1 MEFRLNKEVFYKALS
16 IVNKAVSSNTTITV
30 LTGIKLEV
38 TNEKI
43 IVTGANSDMFLTNTI
58 PITTGNKHRH
68 VVDIINTGTVVL
80 PAKIVVAIIKKCEN
94 EVHMKLQGN
103 QVSIMSGS
111 IQTTINGLI
120 ADEFPQ
126 LPQRGS
132 VEPITISSNELKK
145 AILQTAFAV
154 SINETKPVLTGI
166 NILLENKKLK
176 LIATNSYRLA
186 TKEIDIE
193 SSNHQ
198 ESFIVPTV
206 GITYFVNTL
215 PSDSAHNTSIY
226 VYNNHAIFKYKNVSL
241 YTKLINGTYPNVQ
254 SLLNRDANLVIS
266 MSKDSL
272 IKGIDRACVFATEWE
287 NNNVNLQI
295 LDKCIDISSNS
306 TEYGTIQERQEI
318 EVVKGKSNINLT
330 FDGKYMLEALKKIE
344 EDRVMLNF
352 GQSMSPVFIR
362 PTNNSSLRY
371 LISPVR
377 TK

>member
-1 MEFRLNKEVFYKALS
+1 MSKEVFYKALS
-16 IVNKAVSSNTTITV
+16 IVNKAVSSNTSLTA

-38 TNEKI
+38 KNEKI
-43 IVTGANSDMFLTNTI
+43 IVTGANSDIFLTKTI
-58 PITTGNKHRH
+58 PITTGNDRYI
-68 VVDIINTGTVVL
+68 VDIINTGKVVL

-94 EVHMKLQGN
+94 EVYMKLQGN

-111 IQTTINGLI
+111 IQTTINIII

-126 LPQRGS
+126 LPELGS
-132 VEPITISSNELKK
+132 VEPIIISSNELKK

-154 SINETKPVLTGI
+154 SNNEAKPVLTGI
-166 NILLENKKLK
+166 NILIENKKVK
-176 LIATNSYRLA
+176 FIATNSYRLA
-186 TKEIDIE
+186 TKEIVIE

-215 PSDSAHNTSIY
+215 PSDSTHNTSVY
-226 VYNNHAIFKYKNVSL
+226 VSNNHAMFKYKNVSL
-241 YTKLINGTYPNVQ
+241 YTRLINGTYPNVQ
-254 SLLNRDANLVIS
+254 SILNRDANLVIS
-266 MSKDSL
+266 MSKDKL

-295 LDKCIDISSNS
+295 LDKCMDISSNF

-318 EVVKGKSNINLT
+318 DVVKGKSNINLT
-330 FDGKYMLEALKKIE
+330 FDGKYLLEALKKIE

-352 GQSMSPVFIR
+352 GQSMSPVFIL
-362 PTNNSSLRY
+362 PPNNSTSRY